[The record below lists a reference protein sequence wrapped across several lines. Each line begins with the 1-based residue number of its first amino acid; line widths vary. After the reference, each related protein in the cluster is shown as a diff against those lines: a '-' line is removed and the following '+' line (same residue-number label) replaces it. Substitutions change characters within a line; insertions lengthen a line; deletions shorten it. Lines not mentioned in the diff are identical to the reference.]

1 MKTKTSVIMATILA
15 FGCLGKQIDTIFA
28 SDGADQKKISIE
40 RIYGNDRY
48 ETSVEIS
55 KKSYSKSNKVILVSG
70 EKYPDAL
77 AASPLSVKYSAPLIL
92 LKKND
97 IPYSVANELKRLEAK
112 EVIIVG
118 GEEAIS
124 NKVANKLKE
133 NYTVDRIAGDNKY
146 ETSIQVSKRVN
157 ENKKL
162 KAILVNGNKFPDAL
176 SASAL
181 AAKISNTIILTNG
194 KTLLP
199 SHLDVLDTKLNNIVV
214 GGESVMSIK
223 DLNATQIGG
232 KDRYSTSIS
241 LAEKYF
247 KDSKSVILATGNDY
261 ADALSA
267 ISLQE
272 ESRMPILLTESKALN
287 SDVEKYLRDTN
298 VSKVYVV
305 GGEKSV
311 SSSVINSLKNISIQ
325 DENKDQENT
334 SKNIPK
340 SITLT
345 FKYDNDTIKES
356 KIDYKEN
363 KNVYDIDMTKYT
375 DEEKNKFKQAKL
387 DSVIYETYDGFK
399 VDVTELFI
407 RDDSDKKIQ
416 YSINHG
422 ENDQWDISNV
432 YINFNLF

>member
-1 MKTKTSVIMATILA
+1 M
-15 FGCLGKQIDTIFA
+15 
-28 SDGADQKKISIE
+28 
-40 RIYGNDRY
+40 
-48 ETSVEIS
+48 EIS

-133 NYTVDRIAGDNKY
+133 NYAVDRIAGDNKY

-272 ESRMPILLTESKALN
+272 ESRMPILLTESKSLN

>member
-1 MKTKTSVIMATILA
+1 MATILA